1 MSAKELLVENWQ
13 LIAGAAGISAVLGWD
28 KIKAGVKKIKMPT
41 LKSKTVSVN
50 YEQEDI
56 KALAHL
62 RARAVAVKDEE
73 LLKEIKSVAA
83 KFFDIHSND
92 NAANNS

>member
-1 MSAKELLVENWQ
+1 MSVTELFVENWQ
-13 LIAGAAGISAVLGWD
+13 LVAGAVVISTVLAWD
-28 KIKAGVKKIKMPT
+28 KIKAGVKKIKLPSF
-41 LKSKTVSVN
+41 KSKAANVN

-92 NAANNS
+92 NASNNS

>member
-1 MSAKELLVENWQ
+1 MSVKELLVENWQ
-13 LIAGAAGISAVLGWD
+13 LIVGAAGISVVLAWD
-28 KIKAGVKKIKMPT
+28 KIKAGFGKIKLPSF
-41 LKSKTVSVN
+41 KSKAVSVN

-92 NAANNS
+92 NAANNA

>member
-1 MSAKELLVENWQ
+1 MSVKELLVDNWQ
-13 LIAGAAGISAVLGWD
+13 AIAGAAGITVVLAWD
-28 KIKAGVKKIKMPT
+28 KIKAGVKKIKMPSF
-41 LKSKTVSVN
+41 KSKSVSVN

-92 NAANNS
+92 NNTNIS